1 MYTLV
6 NKHISLV
13 LFEVSVESV
22 ISDRKRNSKIFNN
35 QFNSDISFSNV
46 KKSAVR
52 KSFLFT

>member
-13 LFEVSVESV
+13 LFEVTVESV

-35 QFNSDISFSNV
+35 QFNSGISFSNV